1 MSMRLLVFSDI
12 HGRTDA
18 FSLLKDEFDEAD
30 LVVLTGDIT
39 HFGKTEQ
46 AQAIVSRIRKFH
58 PSIVAVTGNCDY
70 QEAETYFEQEG
81 LSLHLRHTI
90 VGGYDFSGIS
100 GSLPCP
106 GTTPQEH
113 TEEEYAGMLE
123 EIGKT
128 NESGMPMVLAIH
140 QPPADTV
147 CDRVK
152 PGLHV
157 GSYSV
162 RQFID
167 SAQPLICLCGHIHEG
182 IGIDRIAETVLVNP
196 GPFRS
201 GQYARIS
208 LEGNEVSAE
217 IRNIHTTRY

>member
-1 MSMRLLVFSDI
+1 MRLLVFSDI
-12 HGRTDA
+12 HGRTDT
-18 FSLLKDEFDEAD
+18 FGLLRHEFDEAD

-46 AQAIVSRIRKFH
+46 AQAIVSCLRKFH
-58 PSIVAVTGNCDY
+58 PSIAAVTGNCDY

-90 VGGYDFSGIS
+90 VGGYNFTGIS

-113 TEEEYAGMLE
+113 TEEEYTGMFH
-123 EIGKT
+123 EIMKT
-128 NESGMPMVLAIH
+128 STDGIPFVLVIH
-140 QPPADTV
+140 QPPVNTL

-152 PGLHV
+152 PGLHA
-157 GSYSV
+157 GSYAV
-162 RQFID
+162 RSFIEA
-167 SAQPLICLCGHIHEG
+167 AQPLLCLCGHIHEG
-182 IGIDRIAETVLVNP
+182 TGIDHIGKTVLVNP

-208 LEGNEVSAE
+208 LDGNEVSAE
-217 IRNIHTTRY
+217 IRNVHTTCY